1 MPNRYIKV
9 VAMPYLYNDDVIREV
24 RESNNIVDVIS
35 QYVELKRAG
44 SSYKGLCPFHNEKTP
59 SFVVSPNKQMFR
71 CFGCGEGGD
80 VISFL
85 MKYEN
90 IDFTNALKN
99 LADRAN
105 ISLDVT
111 KSEAN
116 DERRKLRDR
125 LYELNRDAAFYY
137 YNNLL
142 TNKSAYDYILQRGIN
157 RKTIK
162 SFGLGYSLNSWD
174 GLLNYL
180 KSKKYSEIEIEK
192 AGLIIKQK
200 DGTRYYDRFR
210 NRIMFPIINTKGKV
224 IGFGGRVTD
233 NSHPKYLN
241 SPDTPVFLKGMNL
254 YGLNTAVKH
263 SRNNKIILV
272 EGYMDVISL
281 YQSGINYCV
290 ASLGTAL
297 TPSQAQL
304 LKRYSN
310 EIYVC
315 YDSDNAGINATDK
328 AIEILKDEDANA
340 KVIILPSGKDPDEYV
355 NKFGKND
362 FESLIG
368 SSLNYIDFKI
378 FLKKKKYDLKTVD
391 GRIGF
396 TKDIAHILNQE
407 NSPIEIDAY
416 INKISMET
424 SISVEA
430 IKDEISG
437 IGDKYNR
444 SVVAKDKYIN
454 TNYRYNNKD
463 KISPVKYLLEP
474 GHMIAEK
481 KLLNL
486 IINNYDI
493 YLQLRELFRPHDF
506 LNDIFREIAD
516 VVYTLYESNTVLN
529 KEDIISRLSQK
540 DSNIIKEVIE
550 SDPNIDNDDKIR
562 ISKDYIKRITYY
574 KLKIKK
580 DQIKDE
586 LKLIESKKEKAKGD
600 VEKFKE
606 LCSEIIKIDKE
617 LKLHQ

>member
-1 MPNRYIKV
+1 
-9 VAMPYLYNDDVIREV
+9 MPYLYNDDVIREV
-24 RESNNIVDVIS
+24 RDNNNIVDVIS

-59 SFVVSPNKQMFR
+59 SFMVSPSKQMFR

-85 MKYEN
+85 MKYDN
-90 IDFTNALKN
+90 IDFTDALKV

-105 ISLDVT
+105 ISLDESKNEVD
-111 KSEAN
+111 
-116 DERRKLRDR
+116 DEYKR
-125 LYELNRDAAFYY
+125 LKNRIYELNRDAAFYY

-142 TNKSAYDYILQRGIN
+142 TNKVAYDYILQRGID

-162 SFGLGYSLNSWD
+162 AFGLGYSLNSWD
-174 GLLNYL
+174 GLLKHL
-180 KSKKYSEIEIEK
+180 KSKTYSEQEIEK

-210 NRIMFPIINTKGKV
+210 NRIMFPIINTKGNV

-233 NSHPKYLN
+233 DSHPKYLN

-254 YGLNTAVKH
+254 YGLNTAKKY

-281 YQSGINYCV
+281 YQSSINYCV

-297 TPSQAQL
+297 TPNQAQL

-310 EIYVC
+310 EVYIC

-328 AIEILKDEDANA
+328 AIEILKEQEVNA
-340 KVIILPSGKDPDEYV
+340 KVITLPNGKDPDEYV

-362 FESLIG
+362 FESLIDK
-368 SSLNYIDFKI
+368 SLNYIDFKI
-378 FLKKKKYDLKTVD
+378 YLKKRKYNLKTVD

-396 TKDIAHILNQE
+396 TREIVHILNQV

-416 INKISMET
+416 INKISTET
-424 SISVEA
+424 NISVQA

-437 IGDKYNR
+437 IGDEYNR
-444 SVVAKDKYIN
+444 SVAAKDKYIN

-463 KISPVKYLLEP
+463 KISPVKYSLEP
-474 GHMIAEK
+474 GHLIAEK

-493 YLQLRELFRPHDF
+493 YLNINELFRPYDF

-516 VVYTLYESNTVLN
+516 IVYNIYENSSELN
-529 KEDIISRLSQK
+529 KEDILSKFKQADLDK
-540 DSNIIKEVIE
+540 AKEVLE
-550 SDPNIDNDDKIR
+550 DDFSKDYDDKIK
-562 ISKDYIKRITYY
+562 IAKDYIKRITYY

-586 LKLIESKKEKAKGD
+586 LKLIESKKDKAKGD

>member
-1 MPNRYIKV
+1 
-9 VAMPYLYNDDVIREV
+9 MPYFYNDDIIREV

-59 SFVVSPNKQMFR
+59 SFVVSPAKQMFR

-85 MKYEN
+85 MKYDN
-90 IDFTNALKN
+90 IDFTDALKV
-99 LADRAN
+99 LADRVN
-105 ISLDVT
+105 ISLDEA
-111 KSEAN
+111 KSEIN
-116 DERRKLRDR
+116 DKKKKLKNRI
-125 LYELNRDAAFYY
+125 YELNRDAAFYY
-137 YNNLL
+137 HNNLL
-142 TNKSAYDYILQRGIN
+142 TNKQAYDYILQRGIN

-174 GLLNYL
+174 GLLSYL
-180 KSKKYSEIEIEK
+180 KSKKYSEEEIEK

-210 NRIMFPIINTKGKV
+210 NRIMFPIINTRGKV
-224 IGFGGRVTD
+224 IGFGGRVKD
-233 NSHPKYLN
+233 KLQQPKYLN

-254 YGLNTAVKH
+254 YGLNSAVKH
-263 SRNNKIILV
+263 SRNSKIILV

-304 LKRYSN
+304 LNRYSS
-310 EIYVC
+310 EVYIC
-315 YDSDNAGINATDK
+315 YDSDNAGINAADK
-328 AIEILKDEDANA
+328 AIEILKDEGVNA
-340 KVIILPSGKDPDEYV
+340 KVIILPNCKDPDEYI
-355 NKFGKND
+355 NKYGKDD
-362 FESLIG
+362 FESLIDK
-368 SSLNYIDFKI
+368 SLSYIDFKI
-378 FLKKKKYDLKTVD
+378 YLKKRKYDLKTVD
-391 GRIGF
+391 GKIGF
-396 TKDIAHILNQE
+396 TKEIAHILNQVS
-407 NSPIEIDAY
+407 SPIEMDAY
-416 INKISMET
+416 INKISIET
-424 SISVEA
+424 DISAQA
-430 IKDEISG
+430 IKEEIS
-437 IGDKYNR
+437 DKENKYNR
-444 SVVAKDKYIN
+444 SVTVKDKYIN

-463 KISPVKYLLEP
+463 KISPVKYSLEP

-481 KLLNL
+481 KLLSL

-493 YLQLRELFRPHDF
+493 YLQIKELFRPYDF
-506 LNDIFREIAD
+506 LNDTFREIAGM
-516 VVYTLYESNTVLN
+516 VYALYEHSPELN
-529 KEDIISRLSQK
+529 KEEILSKFSQK
-540 DSNIIKEVIE
+540 DTDKVKEVIDADF
-550 SDPNIDNDDKIR
+550 SIDNDDDLTIA
-562 ISKDYIKRITYY
+562 KDYIKRITYY

-586 LKLIESKKEKAKGD
+586 LKLIESKKDKSKGD